1 MFEINEKVTLQG
13 TIEKIVFKSENND
26 YKVCRFKVSSSDEI
40 ETIFGNFFDVNN
52 GESVQITGE
61 YINNPRYGRQIKIE
75 KLIVIP
81 PSSDTGIEKY
91 IGSGLIPGIG
101 PAMAKRI
108 VQHFGKDTISILD
121 KDVEKLI
128 EVEGFGKK
136 RINVIKK
143 EWKKQSKIRDLMIF
157 LQSLEISPSNSAKIL
172 KKYGDDAIS
181 VIKNNPYRL
190 CEDIFGIGFK
200 TADRI
205 ALKSGISRNSPFRIS
220 SGIKYVLK
228 KFEEDGHC
236 FLPYDF
242 LISKTFEFLDV
253 ETLEVEKALD
263 ILAQENQIVIDKER
277 VYLLDTYRDEIFV
290 EIN

>member
-1 MFEINEKVTLQG
+1 M
-13 TIEKIVFKSENND
+13 
-26 YKVCRFKVSSSDEI
+26 
-40 ETIFGNFFDVNN
+40 
-52 GESVQITGE
+52 QITGE

-220 SGIKYVLK
+220 S
-228 KFEEDGHC
+228 
-236 FLPYDF
+236 
-242 LISKTFEFLDV
+242 
-253 ETLEVEKALD
+253 
-263 ILAQENQIVIDKER
+263 
-277 VYLLDTYRDEIFV
+277 
-290 EIN
+290 